1 MSALSLPDHLLAQL
15 GEKRQLCVA
24 FSGGLD
30 STVLL
35 HALLQLRASRLPDL
49 QLRAIHVN
57 HGLSAFAHS
66 WTAHCQ
72 ALCQHWQ
79 VSFLPLTV
87 SVDASQGGIE
97 AAARS
102 ARYQALAAQLLAGET
117 LLTAQHLNDQCE
129 TFMLALKRGSGPA
142 GLSAM
147 AASTQLAG
155 HSWLRPLLSL
165 SRPQLEAYALQH
177 QLQWIDDDSNQDA
190 RFDRNFLRLEVL
202 PLLYQRWPHFA
213 AATARSAELC
223 AEQEALLDELLQES
237 LAALTDQQNSLSID
251 GLQGLSAPRRSAL
264 LRRWLA
270 NCGAQMPSR
279 QQLQRLW
286 DEVALSRDDAEPR
299 LQLGAFSV
307 RRFRQRLYWLPP
319 MQALGER
326 VIAWSG
332 VEPLSLP
339 DGLGSLRFVT
349 SSAEGLQLRQPRA
362 DETVTVRFHASGD
375 VHKVGRDRR
384 RPIKKLWQELNIPP
398 WQRDRIPLI
407 FYNQQLIAAA
417 GLFITREALSSDGQE
432 AIWWLQWSNKN
443 N

>member
-1 MSALSLPDHLLAQL
+1 MFALSLPDHLLAQL

-72 ALCQHWQ
+72 AVCQLWQ
-79 VSFLPLTV
+79 VVFLPLTV

-147 AASTQLAG
+147 AAGTQLAG
-155 HSWLRPLLSL
+155 HPWLRPLLSL

-213 AATARSAELC
+213 DATARSAELC

-237 LAALTDQQNSLSID
+237 LAALTDQQNSLSIP
-251 GLQGLSAPRRSAL
+251 GLEMLSAMRRAAL

-270 NCGAQMPSR
+270 SCGAQMPSR

-286 DEVALSRDDAEPR
+286 DEVALSRDDAEPQLR
-299 LQLGAFSV
+299 LGAFSV

-319 MQALGER
+319 MQSLGDR

-332 VEPLSLP
+332 AEPLSLP

-349 SSAEGLQLRQPRA
+349 SPAEGLQLRQPRA

-417 GLFITREALSSDGQE
+417 GLFITREALSSDAQE
-432 AIWWLQWSNKN
+432 ASWWLHWSNKN